1 MNFRAILVA
10 QLIGVVMWFC
20 MRPFLTDFR
29 QNHDLVNGAAFGI
42 FFIAALLFHIKPELL
57 GKLNKPK
64 EKAAEE
70 EDSSNEDQQWIGPP

>member
-29 QNHDLVNGAAFGI
+29 QNHGLVNGAAFGI

-57 GKLNKPK
+57 DKLNKPK

-70 EDSSNEDQQWIGPP
+70 DSSNED

>member
-64 EKAAEE
+64 EDEPTDN
-70 EDSSNEDQQWIGPP
+70 DSEK

>member
-20 MRPFLTDFR
+20 MRPFLTDSH
-29 QNHDLVNGAAFGI
+29 QNHDLVNGAAFGS

-57 GKLNKPK
+57 GKLNKSK
-64 EKAAEE
+64 EDEPTDN
-70 EDSSNEDQQWIGPP
+70 DSEK

>member
-20 MRPFLTDFR
+20 MRPFLTDSH
-29 QNHDLVNGAAFGI
+29 QNHDLVNGAAFGVV
-42 FFIAALLFHIKPELL
+42 FIAALLFHIKPEVL

-64 EKAAEE
+64 E
-70 EDSSNEDQQWIGPP
+70 EDSNNEDQQ